1 MTILDMHNHSIA
13 SDDAR
18 ASVEQY
24 ARWIDMLRGKGLE
37 IDGFVLTEHRQ
48 FDPGVDYS
56 EIGQQ
61 HGLIIFNAAEL
72 DTDAGHFLVYGV
84 TEQLTKLIDFSDVT
98 MRAEDL
104 IRFVDE
110 TGGIAVPAHVGRYN
124 IGFCEFVSPERPFEG
139 VSVVEHLNGGSN
151 AEEADRAMGL
161 LAEGD
166 YVGIAGSDAHFVNR
180 IGRYLTRFL
189 DPVSSMGEIVA
200 CLRAGR
206 VETLISEGE
215 LSSRTP

>member
-1 MTILDMHNHSIA
+1 MTILDMHNHSLL

-24 ARWIDMLRGKGLE
+24 AKWLTMLRGKGLE

-48 FDPGVDYS
+48 FDPSVEYE
-56 EIGQQ
+56 EIG
-61 HGLIIFNAAEL
+61 GRYDLKIFNAAEL

-84 TEQLTKLIDFSDVT
+84 DPGLSERFNLADVT
-98 MRAEDL
+98 MHAEDL
-104 IRFVDE
+104 IEAVEE

-124 IGFCEFVSPERPFEG
+124 IGFCEFVGPERPFRG

-151 AEEADRAMGL
+151 EEETARAAALMAESS
-161 LAEGD
+161 
-166 YVGIAGSDAHFVNR
+166 YVGLAGSDAHFVNR

-189 DPVSSMGEIVA
+189 DPVTSMEDIVGA
-200 CLRAGR
+200 LRAGR
-206 VETLISEGE
+206 VETMIAETMA
-215 LSSRTP
+215 SRAP